1 MFGLIRHC
9 GFSVGPMICYIMD
22 LFQIHFCGRFADF
35 FLRETFQKILLW
47 YIITSVWVHNR
58 LWSMERCGR
67 GMNCKDAEKE
77 IPSFLEDDL
86 DGSRLEEF
94 VEHVEGCPEC
104 KEELSIQFLVT
115 EGLERLEGGNN
126 FNLQEELLMKLEG
139 AEHRINVRRMLWY
152 TLACLEAAV
161 AAAIIIALCVVFRF

>member
-1 MFGLIRHC
+1 M
-9 GFSVGPMICYIMD
+9 
-22 LFQIHFCGRFADF
+22 
-35 FLRETFQKILLW
+35 
-47 YIITSVWVHNR
+47 
-58 LWSMERCGR
+58 
-67 GMNCKDAEKE
+67 
-77 IPSFLEDDL
+77 
-86 DGSRLEEF
+86 
-94 VEHVEGCPEC
+94 EHVEGCPEC

-126 FNLQEELLMKLEG
+126 FNLQEELLLKLEG